1 MRAHA
6 RCGGSSAARC
16 AGFAE
21 AAYATPLSLVSGI
34 AHAGGALYVATL
46 VDVVRIDLAT
56 LAMRVV
62 TRSADFA
69 TLPNFDNITSHGG
82 ALYVAIYDH
91 TSVAAWQAHVVLT
104 TPAHWNATGTVFDGE
119 PDARSAA
126 DG

>member
-21 AAYATPLSLVSGI
+21 AADATPLSLVSGI
-34 AHAGGALYVATL
+34 AHAG
-46 VDVVRIDLAT
+46 
-56 LAMRVV
+56 
-62 TRSADFA
+62 
-69 TLPNFDNITSHGG
+69 
-82 ALYVAIYDH
+82 
-91 TSVAAWQAHVVLT
+91 VAAWQAHVVLT